1 MPTTLRVSEDTGDER
16 SPKRA
21 IPFSPRSRV
30 DSLALE
36 IAVALKDEARL
47 PLYRM
52 YCQRYEETI
61 IRRALATAQEVPDDK
76 IKKSRPALF
85 IFLMKRYASEQ
96 K

>member
-1 MPTTLRVSEDTGDER
+1 MSEGTGDER

-21 IPFSPRSRV
+21 IPFSPKSRV
-30 DSLALE
+30 DLLALE
-36 IAVALKDEARL
+36 IAVALKDEAHL
-47 PLYRM
+47 PLYRL

-61 IRRALATAQEVPDDK
+61 IRRALATVQEVPDDK

-96 K
+96 E